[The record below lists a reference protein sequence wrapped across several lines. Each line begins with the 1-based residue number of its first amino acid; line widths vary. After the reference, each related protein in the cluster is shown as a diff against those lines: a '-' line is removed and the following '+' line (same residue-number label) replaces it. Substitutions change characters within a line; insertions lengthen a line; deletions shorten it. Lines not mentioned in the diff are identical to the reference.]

1 MTNPVDEL
9 AGDDLLR
16 AVAEVEGVDPS
27 ELEPWGVF
35 KRVLELVHLRETDFR
50 AAMRLPPHVQLFPPG
65 WYVSHGPDPLTAV
78 LRVYLKVQYISRQTH
93 DNLSQ
98 SLGP

>member
-27 ELEPWGVF
+27 ELEPWEVF

-50 AAMRLPPHVQLFPPG
+50 AAMRLPPMC
-65 WYVSHGPDPLTAV
+65 SS
-78 LRVYLKVQYISRQTH
+78 SRQAGSSPT
-93 DNLSQ
+93 DLIRSQ
-98 SLGP
+98 PCSGST